1 MDPLGVPLSMAQL
14 AGRLAVALGV
24 GLLLGAERERR
35 KGDDHDTHRAAAGI
49 RTFALVALL
58 GALSLTFDS
67 LAVLVLAGVFVAGAA
82 LLSYLRSA
90 PEDPGLTS
98 EVALFLAFLLGALAV
113 RQPILAAGLAT
124 VVTMILAARSRL
136 HHLVSHALS
145 EREFHDALLF
155 LGAALVVLPM
165 APNRGFGPGAAFNP
179 FTVWRLV
186 VIVMSLSALGYGAL
200 RLLGPRFGLPMAGFF
215 GGFVSST
222 ATIGTMGA
230 RARGDE
236 RLFSGAVAGAVLS
249 TVATVV
255 FLAMVIG
262 ATSLALLRA
271 LAPILGAAG
280 MAALLFAA
288 VFTLRAT
295 RADGLDGETL
305 ERQAPDSGRA
315 FDLRTATV
323 LGFTVSA
330 ILIAATFL
338 NRQLGSPGLLL
349 ATGVAGFADVQSA
362 AISASTLVAS
372 GAAGVADAVLAV
384 LIAFTTNTVSKLVA
398 AAATGTG
405 RYVRIVGGGLL
416 LVLAAA
422 WGAWFWIR

>member
-1 MDPLGVPLSMAQL
+1 MEPLGEPLTIAQL

-35 KGDDHDTHRAAAGI
+35 KGDDHDAHRAAAGI

-58 GALSLTFDS
+58 GALSLTFDG
-67 LAVLVLAGVFVAGAA
+67 LAVLVLAGAFVAAA
-82 LLSYLRSA
+82 TLVSYLRSA
-90 PEDPGLTS
+90 TEDPGLTS
-98 EVALFLAFLLGALAV
+98 EVALFLAFLLGALAI
-113 RQPILAAGLAT
+113 RQPVLAAGLAT
-124 VVTMILAARSRL
+124 VVTIVLAVRSRL

-165 APNRGFGPGAAFNP
+165 APDRGFGPGAAFNP

-200 RLLGPRFGLPMAGFF
+200 RLLGPRFGLPMAGFL

-230 RARGDE
+230 RARRE
-236 RLFSGAVAGAVLS
+236 QRLFPAAVAGAVLS

-255 FLAMVIG
+255 FLALVIG
-262 ATSLALLRA
+262 ATSIALLRSF
-271 LAPILGAAG
+271 APILGAAG
-280 MAALLFAA
+280 LAALLFAA

-295 RADGLDGETL
+295 RADGLDGASL
-305 ERQAPDSGRA
+305 ERSAVDLGRA

-330 ILIAATFL
+330 ILIAATLL
-338 NRQLGSPGLLL
+338 NRQLGSAGLHL

-362 AISASTLVAS
+362 AISASTLVAA
-372 GAAGVADAVLAV
+372 GAADVTDAVLAV
-384 LIAFTTNTVSKLVA
+384 LVAFTTNTVSKLLA

-405 RYVRIVGGGLL
+405 RYVRVIGAGLL
-416 LVLAAA
+416 VVLAAA
-422 WGAWFWIR
+422 WGAWFLTR